1 MKTLIKKFF
10 DNEIL
15 SYLFFGV
22 ATTIV
27 SVGTRLFIYQV
38 SRDERLATA
47 IGNIAGILFA
57 FATNDT
63 IVFKQERKGWFQR
76 LIRFAI
82 ARSGTFILDMALTE
96 IFVKQF
102 PGIIGQFVNN
112 NKSQINLI
120 ETLFAQVAIV
130 VLNYVFS
137 KLFVF
142 KNKNEAWNDCF
153 KPYSFKLL
161 YLHALHLIDR
171 WCLQPQNNL

>member
-63 IVFKQERKGWFQR
+63 IVFKQERKGWFPSACPR
-76 LIRFAI
+76 KPA
-82 ARSGTFILDMALTE
+82 AGTLLLLFWKRQM
-96 IFVKQF
+96 
-102 PGIIGQFVNN
+102 PG
-112 NKSQINLI
+112 
-120 ETLFAQVAIV
+120 
-130 VLNYVFS
+130 
-137 KLFVF
+137 
-142 KNKNEAWNDCF
+142 
-153 KPYSFKLL
+153 
-161 YLHALHLIDR
+161 
-171 WCLQPQNNL
+171 

>member
-27 SVGTRLFIYQV
+27 SVGTRLFIYHV

-63 IVFKQERKGWFQR
+63 IVFKQERKGWLKR
-76 LIRFAI
+76 LIVFSFA
-82 ARSGTFILDMALTE
+82 RMGTLVLDLLMTT
-96 IFVKQF
+96 IFVTQY
-102 PGIIGQFVNN
+102 PQIIGQFVNMN
-112 NKSQINLI
+112 RTAINTI
-120 ETLFAQVAIV
+120 ETFAAQFMIV
-130 VLNYVFS
+130 ILNYVFR

-142 KNKNEAWNDCF
+142 RNK
-153 KPYSFKLL
+153 K
-161 YLHALHLIDR
+161 
-171 WCLQPQNNL
+171 

>member
-1 MKTLIKKFF
+1 MKFYPI
-10 DNEIL
+10 
-15 SYLFFGV
+15 SSFGV
-22 ATTIV
+22 ATTLV
-27 SVGTRLFIYQV
+27 SVGTRLFIYHM

-102 PGIIGQFVNN
+102 PGIIGQFVHN

-130 VLNYVFS
+130 VLTMSLVNSLSLKIKTRLETIVS
-137 KLFVF
+137 ALLF
-142 KNKNEAWNDCF
+142 
-153 KPYSFKLL
+153 
-161 YLHALHLIDR
+161 
-171 WCLQPQNNL
+171 

>member
-63 IVFKQERKGWFQR
+63 IVFKQERG
-76 LIRFAI
+76 LVSA
-82 ARSGTFILDMALTE
+82 LDPICNCAL
-96 IFVKQF
+96 
-102 PGIIGQFVNN
+102 
-112 NKSQINLI
+112 
-120 ETLFAQVAIV
+120 
-130 VLNYVFS
+130 
-137 KLFVF
+137 
-142 KNKNEAWNDCF
+142 WD
-153 KPYSFKLL
+153 L
-161 YLHALHLIDR
+161 YTGHGLD
-171 WCLQPQNNL
+171 

>member
-1 MKTLIKKFF
+1 MKKLIKKFF

-22 ATTIV
+22 ATTLV
-27 SVGTRLFIYQV
+27 SVCTRLFIYQIT
-38 SRDERLATA
+38 SDERLATA
-47 IGNIAGILFA
+47 IGNLAGILFA
-57 FATNDT
+57 FVTNDT

-102 PGIIGQFVNN
+102 PGIIGQFVHN
-112 NKSQINLI
+112 NKNQINLI
-120 ETLFAQVAIV
+120 ETLLAQVAII
-130 VLNYVFS
+130 VLNYLFS

-142 KNKNEAWNDCF
+142 KKKNKAWNDCTDP
-153 KPYSFKLL
+153 KS
-161 YLHALHLIDR
+161 
-171 WCLQPQNNL
+171 

>member
-63 IVFKQERKGWFQR
+63 IVFKQERKGWLKR
-76 LIRFAI
+76 LIVFSFA
-82 ARSGTFILDMALTE
+82 RMGTLVLDLLMTT
-96 IFVKQF
+96 IFVTQY
-102 PGIIGQFVNN
+102 PQIIGQFVNMN
-112 NKSQINLI
+112 RTAINTI
-120 ETLFAQVAIV
+120 ETFAAQFMIV
-130 VLNYVFS
+130 ILNYVFS

-142 KNKNEAWNDCF
+142 RNK
-153 KPYSFKLL
+153 K
-161 YLHALHLIDR
+161 
-171 WCLQPQNNL
+171 